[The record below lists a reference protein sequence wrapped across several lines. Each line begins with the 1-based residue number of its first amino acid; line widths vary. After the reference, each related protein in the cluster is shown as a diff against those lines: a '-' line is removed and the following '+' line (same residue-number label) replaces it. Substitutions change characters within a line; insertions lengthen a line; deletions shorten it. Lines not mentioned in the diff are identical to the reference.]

1 MECNNI
7 EELIEEYK
15 RLHPNGHYFDEDT
28 LNFFGESV
36 DKMELL
42 GTDKIFDVFGEE
54 TEVYVVRRF
63 QKNHPMGPKY
73 ANAYFRV
80 DTLDDISAYT
90 KDGEEL

>member
-7 EELIEEYK
+7 EELVEEYK
-15 RLHPNGHYFDEDT
+15 RLHPNDYYFDEDT

-42 GTDKIFDVFGEE
+42 GTDKVFDFLGEE
-54 TEVYVVRRF
+54 VEVYVVKRL
-63 QKNHPMGPKY
+63 QKNHPMGPRY
-73 ANAYFRV
+73 TNAYFRV
-80 DTLDDISAYT
+80 DTLEDIPAYT